1 VFLERPLVPAK
12 IQFAPIPSFPNPVN
26 LVNPVQNFSPQARP
40 NSFRVT
46 RTTFSDSLPETF
58 PDSMETSLIL
68 LKPDCLAKGHCG
80 DVLQRFE
87 KAGFRLRG
95 CKMMR
100 LTDDLLREHYAHI
113 AAKPFFPE
121 LQTFMQSSPVVALAL
136 EAEGVV
142 EKVRALVGPTDS
154 RKAPAGTIRGD
165 FGVDVMVNIVHASDS
180 LDTARVELL
189 RFFQPGE
196 LFD

>member
-1 VFLERPLVPAK
+1 M
-12 IQFAPIPSFPNPVN
+12 Q
-26 LVNPVQNFSPQARP
+26 
-40 NSFRVT
+40 
-46 RTTFSDSLPETF
+46 TT
-58 PDSMETSLIL
+58 LIL
-68 LKPDCLAKGHCG
+68 LKPDCVLKGHCG

-87 KAGFRLRG
+87 KAGFRIRG

-100 LTDDLLREHYAHI
+100 LSVDLLREHYAHI

-121 LQTFMQSSPVVALAL
+121 VETFMQSSPVIAVAL
-136 EAEGVV
+136 EADGVI
-142 EKVRALVGPTDS
+142 EKVRALAGPTDS
-154 RKAPAGTIRGD
+154 QKAAKGTVRGD

-180 LDTARVELL
+180 LDAARFELA